1 MEKVIRNGIVAVL
14 ISPHYGAGWSTW
26 CSEPNAEVVIF
37 DPDMVAWVENGKVGD
52 PPNME
57 EKYGFEYFY
66 DGGADALEI
75 VWVPEGARFRIKE
88 HDGYESLVLESDQKW
103 ITA

>member
-1 MEKVIRNGIVAVL
+1 MEKVIRDGEVAVL
-14 ISPHYGAGWSTW
+14 ISLDYGAGWSTW
-26 CSEPNAEVVIF
+26 CDESNAEVVIF

-52 PPNME
+52 PPNMK

-66 DGGADALEI
+66 YGGSPTLEI
-75 VWVPEGARFRIKE
+75 VWVPVGARFRIKE